1 LPCNSTIKQLF
12 YVKYGVKRLIL
23 HKTPCICQI
32 SLENNDFSGSCAE
45 VLNTEG
51 TPLSYVVYH
60 PNKNALVIMM
70 DGLTIGFFSVDR
82 QGHLTEIAKVKLS
95 GRIQTRGASSQGLTW
110 AGSSSLAIL
119 TGLLTIFWL

>member
-1 LPCNSTIKQLF
+1 MFDEERLF
-12 YVKYGVKRLIL
+12 CVEYKFKIL
-23 HKTPCICQI
+23 LLHETPCICQV
-32 SLENNDFSGSCAE
+32 SLETNDFSGSCAE

-70 DGLTIGFFSVDR
+70 DGLTVGFFSVDR

-119 TGLLTIFWL
+119 TGR